1 MLWTR
6 PDSTLP
12 TQVRRVDSTGTLEQ
26 VSADVAAVFSNGAEA
41 AAVTFTP
48 QKDAAIPRVT
58 TPKSEYSSK
67 GAASTML
74 NTVQPL
80 VVAGPSGVGKG
91 TLIKKLQA
99 RRPSWVAELMC
110 HK

>member
-1 MLWTR
+1 MRLVG
-6 PDSTLP
+6 STLP
-12 TQVRRVDSTGTLEQ
+12 AQVRRVDSTGTLEQ

-41 AAVTFTP
+41 AAVT
-48 QKDAAIPRVT
+48 
-58 TPKSEYSSK
+58 PKSEYSTK
-67 GAASTML
+67 RAASTML

-99 RRPSWVAELMC
+99 RRPFLGG
-110 HK
+110 